1 MEQNMEEK
9 KVDVTKKTKNKN
21 TGIIVF
27 LILVLICMTG
37 YIIYDKTMSDKCDVK
52 ENEKTE
58 EEKFEKLEYLDIYSD
73 QIQKLYNNIQTSGCY
88 ENTVEFYRN
97 GSVSMDSFKKNA
109 FYMAYEML
117 VEEKGTTN
125 SYGYKEL
132 KSFTI
137 DEINKKV
144 QQIFGKEFNV
154 EAKAY
159 QICPVYNYDNST
171 KTYTL
176 DPEGGCGCTTGPDGP
191 HMTLYQATTTGDKI
205 SIYESVVYQQYDGE
219 SNLYTYY
226 KDPLYNQ
233 KINDYSCEQG
243 FSTKKCI
250 DNSTKYKFTFTLEDD
265 NYILTKITKAN

>member
-1 MEQNMEEK
+1 MEEQKIDLLNK
-9 KVDVTKKTKNKN
+9 KKNKSI
-21 TGIIVF
+21 GIFVF
-27 LILVLICMTG
+27 LIILLICMTG

-52 ENEKTE
+52 ENEKIE
-58 EEKFEKLEYLDIYSD
+58 EERFEKLEYLDIYSD

-88 ENTVEFYRN
+88 ENTVEFYRS

-109 FYMAYEML
+109 FYMAYEIL

-137 DEINKKV
+137 DEINKKAK
-144 QQIFGKEFNV
+144 QIFGKEFDI

-159 QICPVYNYDNST
+159 QLCPVYNYDNST

-176 DPEGGCGCTTGPDGP
+176 NSESGCGCTTGPDGP
-191 HMTLYQATTTGDKI
+191 HMTLYQATAAGDKI
-205 SIYESVVYQQYDGE
+205 YIYESVIYQKYNEG
-219 SNLYTYY
+219 SIYYTYY

-233 KINDYSCEQG
+233 KISDYSCEYG

-265 NYILTKITKAN
+265 NYILTNITKAN